1 LKLETIVVIYLFY
14 LLVLDSLSKPIDFG
28 FKRPRVSDTG
38 SSFRTFGTP
47 FLFEEQM
54 QLQSSNWAQMHY
66 GRLLP
71 ADQKL
76 CLTIAGITELITWEK
91 LTPLT

>member
-1 LKLETIVVIYLFY
+1 
-14 LLVLDSLSKPIDFG
+14 
-28 FKRPRVSDTG
+28 
-38 SSFRTFGTP
+38 
-47 FLFEEQM
+47 M